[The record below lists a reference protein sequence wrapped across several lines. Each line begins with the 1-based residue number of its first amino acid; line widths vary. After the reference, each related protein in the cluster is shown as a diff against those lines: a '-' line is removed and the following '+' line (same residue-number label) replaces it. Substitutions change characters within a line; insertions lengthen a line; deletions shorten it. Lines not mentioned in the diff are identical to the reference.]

1 MSGDSVLL
9 DTNAFIYFLA
19 GRETIADLVL
29 QASDVYFSPITEI
42 ELLRAP
48 HLTDEESNDV
58 RGLLAT
64 CRRIDLDQ
72 PVVDAAVDLSRRYGL
87 RVPDAIIAGSALVHD
102 LSLVSADQ
110 HFARVAGL
118 ILISDITR

>member
-1 MSGDSVLL
+1 VSGDSLLL

-19 GRETIADLVL
+19 GRRTIADLVL
-29 QASDVYFSPITEI
+29 QAADVCFSPITEI

-48 HLTDEESNDV
+48 HLTEEESNTIRD
-58 RGLLAT
+58 LLTT

-72 PVVDAAVDLSRRYGL
+72 QVIDAAVDLSRRYGL

-102 LSLVSADQ
+102 VALVSADQ
-110 HFARVAGL
+110 HLARVTELTL
-118 ILISDITR
+118 IADITD